1 MSQTPSARRE
11 EVPQHNQVSTSPD
24 APGMNSA
31 ALDKHAARRRNMIF
45 ALCVTFATI
54 GAGAVLVPILK
65 ALWNQ
70 DPWIM
75 ELLEGHFAALVGL
88 PSIALLA
95 FILVVL
101 LEARFDKIEMEFFG
115 VVRFKGASGP
125 IILWGFL
132 FLLMATTLRF
142 LW

>member
-1 MSQTPSARRE
+1 
-11 EVPQHNQVSTSPD
+11 
-24 APGMNSA
+24 
-31 ALDKHAARRRNMIF
+31 MIF
-45 ALCVTFATI
+45 VLSVAFAATAAI
-54 GAGAVLVPILK
+54 AVLVPILK

-70 DPWIM
+70 DSWIM
-75 ELLEGHFAALVGL
+75 ELMEGHFAAVIGL

-132 FLLMATTLRF
+132 FLLMATALRF

>member
-1 MSQTPSARRE
+1 MQQIPPAPDQDA
-11 EVPQHNQVSTSPD
+11 PQQQRTRIPTRSTSQEQ
-24 APGMNSA
+24 AE
-31 ALDKHAARRRNMIF
+31 RRRSLIF
-45 ALCVTFATI
+45 TLCVTCASI
-54 GAGAVLVPILK
+54 EVLASYTPIVIAAWSK
-65 ALWNQ
+65 

-75 ELLEGHFAALVGL
+75 KIFEDHFAAVIGL
-88 PSIALLA
+88 PLIALLA

-125 IILWGFL
+125 IILWGFC
-132 FLLMATTLRF
+132 FLLMATAVKL